1 MRQTLLKQLDNGE
14 IGKVLAE
21 LKSASTRHDDLD
33 AEEAILQISKRFKT
47 LEENFRNKQI
57 KQSEYKIELVNI
69 RRALSALLLE
79 IPDDWFAEKTNGQ
92 SSSPSKKEPEGF
104 DWKKWG
110 AIASAIVGVMAGI
123 TGFSGYTLKDI
134 FGDGGSDEL
143 TNVTV
148 FVHSAKNKQD
158 MILQQ
163 QGHVIM
169 DVAGERKMEP
179 IDEKGQ
185 AHFKNLKTGEQARLG
200 VEFSE
205 PYRAVHPDSTYHIE
219 ANEGIYLAVALQ
231 GLDKIFGTA
240 TWDEQPLEGVVVSIG
255 DLLDTTDALG
265 HYTLTIP
272 EALQKKEQQV
282 QFFKEG
288 FQMRSVNFFP
298 QTSQPLDVPM
308 KK

>member
-1 MRQTLLKQLDNGE
+1 MMRQTLLKQLDNGE

-33 AEEAILQISKRFKT
+33 AEETILQISKRFKT
-47 LEENFRNKQI
+47 LEEKFRNKQI
-57 KQSEYKIELVNI
+57 KQNDYKTELANI
-69 RRALSALLLE
+69 RQSLSELLRDLPE
-79 IPDDWFAEKTNGQ
+79 NWFSGNAAPPKKDAET
-92 SSSPSKKEPEGF
+92 F

-134 FGDGGSDEL
+134 FGDGSSGEL

-158 MILQQ
+158 MILRQ
-163 QGHVIM
+163 QGRVIM
-169 DVAGERKMEP
+169 DVAGERKLEP

-185 AHFKNLKTGEQARLG
+185 AHFKNIKTGEQTRLE

-205 PYRAVHPDSTYHIE
+205 PYRAAHPDSIYRIKPGE
-219 ANEGIYLAVALQ
+219 SIYLAVVLQ
-231 GLDKIFGTA
+231 GLDKIYGTV
-240 TWDEQPLEGVVVSIG
+240 TWDDQPLEGVIVSVG
-255 DLLDTTDALG
+255 DLRDTTDALG
-265 HYTLTIP
+265 HYLLNIP
-272 EALQKKEQQV
+272 EDQQKKEQQV

-298 QTSQPLDVPM
+298 QTGQPLDMLM